1 MKFGST
7 LFLASILGAFAGV
20 QSVIAEPNLVV
31 VTVTK
36 TVTAQPVTS
45 SVQPIAH
52 NAVVTVTRTATA
64 ATVAAAAQAT
74 TTSVPQPVAH
84 NAVVTVTQSAGAA
97 AVVATTAAATSSAP
111 AATTYTT
118 TSSSAAP
125 AETTSSS
132 SSSDDWKTDMLSRLN
147 AVRAAAGKSA
157 VSLDSTLNSIAQS
170 HSQYQSS
177 INEMTHSD
185 PSGTLGTRLSAR
197 SVSWQGAAE
206 NIAWNQQNVASVM
219 DAWTKSSGHY
229 ANMIGDYNRVGF
241 GVSDLYWTQDFIKA

>member
-20 QSVIAEPNLVV
+20 QTVVAEPKLVV

-36 TVTAQPVTS
+36 TVTALP
-45 SVQPIAH
+45 
-52 NAVVTVTRTATA
+52 
-64 ATVAAAAQAT
+64 
-74 TTSVPQPVAH
+74 
-84 NAVVTVTQSAGAA
+84 
-97 AVVATTAAATSSAP
+97 
-111 AATTYTT
+111 
-118 TSSSAAP
+118 
-125 AETTSSS
+125 
-132 SSSDDWKTDMLSRLN
+132 TDMLSRLN

-157 VSLDSTLNSIAQS
+157 VSLDSTLNSVAQS
-170 HSQYQSS
+170 HSEYQSS

-185 PSGTLGTRLSAR
+185 PSGTLGTRLTAR
-197 SVSWQGAAE
+197 RMSWQGAAE

-241 GVSDLYWTQDFIKA
+241 GVSNLYWTQDFIKA